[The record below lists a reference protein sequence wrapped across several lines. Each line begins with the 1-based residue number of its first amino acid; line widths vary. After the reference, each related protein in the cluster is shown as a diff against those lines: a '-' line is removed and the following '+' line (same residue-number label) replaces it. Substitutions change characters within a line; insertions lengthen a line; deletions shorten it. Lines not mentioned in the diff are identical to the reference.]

1 LSQLRKI
8 SKIFKE
14 FLKENPKSFLLLF
27 LLLLIEGIVAA
38 GSVLAV
44 IPMADFLFDPTLKEP
59 SKVTLFIQEKFLMFG
74 LPINFWSFGIFF
86 ASLNFLNGICKV
98 IIRYAILNIKY
109 SILRNLFSDTLS
121 RFFNTK
127 WSFFSEESHGKL
139 LNTMNKELATVG
151 DTIGHIATQFAHVI
165 QFLIYISIPLWLNV
179 SMTVIAIV
187 IAFIFGVL
195 FLRLNKLSY
204 RLGKMNT
211 DTSNIA
217 LGVLNEILQSARII
231 LGFGKQNDAKLRYIR
246 AFDNHMI
253 VTIKS
258 QILSAIVP
266 NFFMPLG
273 ILATVIAFGVSLEQG
288 DRVSELTAVLWS
300 LLSIMPILATFLQT
314 NISINNFIPS
324 YEQLLFLRKKADE
337 SKEING
343 NKTFKSLIKG
353 IRFNGVYFSYP
364 NRENVI
370 HNLDLYV
377 QKGKVTALI
386 GPSGSGKSTI
396 TDLVLGLQSPSKGK
410 ILIDETP
417 LSEYKQISYRTKVGY
432 VPQDSVLFHSSIR
445 DNLLWSSESSNE
457 DELWEALD
465 AANASSFIKQ
475 LPEGINTIVGDRGTR
490 LSGGQR
496 QRIALARALLRKPEF
511 LILDEATSAL
521 DSESEKLIKKSIE
534 GLAKDTTILIVAHR
548 LSTIENADQVYVIQ
562 NGILVEEGSFSKL
575 SRKTDG
581 ILNLMLKTQKAVN

>member
-1 LSQLRKI
+1 MSQLRKI
-8 SKIFKE
+8 LKIFKE
-14 FLKENPKSFLLLF
+14 FLKEHPRSFLFLLF
-27 LLLLIEGIVAA
+27 LLILEGIFAA
-38 GSVLAV
+38 SSVLAIV
-44 IPMADFLFDPTLKEP
+44 PLADFLFDPMLIDP
-59 SKVTLFIQEKFLMFG
+59 SKVTLFVQDKFLVLG
-74 LPINFWSFGIFF
+74 IPINFWSLGIFF
-86 ASLNFLNGICKV
+86 ASLNLLNGAFKV
-98 IIRYAILNIKY
+98 IVRYAVLNVKY
-109 SILRNLFSDTLS
+109 LILRNLFNDTLS
-121 RFFNTK
+121 KFFNTK

-139 LNTMNKELATVG
+139 LNTMNKELSIVG
-151 DTIGHIATQFAHVI
+151 DTIGHIATQFAQVI
-165 QFLIYISIPLWLNV
+165 QFIIYLSIPFWLNA

-187 IAFIFGVL
+187 IALGFGIL

-204 RLGKMNT
+204 KLGQKNT
-211 DTSNIA
+211 ATSNIA
-217 LGVLNEILQSARII
+217 LGVLTEILQSARII
-231 LGFGKQNDAKLRYIR
+231 LGFGKHNNAKLRYLK
-246 AFDNHMI
+246 AFDEHMK

-273 ILATVIAFGVSLEQG
+273 IVATVIAFGISLAQG
-288 DRVSELTAVLWS
+288 DRLPELTAVLWS
-300 LLSIMPILATFLQT
+300 LLSIMPIISSFIQT
-314 NISINNFIPS
+314 NIGINNFIPS
-324 YEQLLFLRKKADE
+324 YEQLLYLRKKADE

-417 LSEYKQISYRTKVGY
+417 LSEYKQISYRAKIGY

-562 NGILVEEGSFSKL
+562 NGIVVEEGSFSKL